1 MDTSTRKFTVRRW
14 LSIYLKSKAAR
25 SKNSAGFCQLEVGR
39 SCLCSKTCVAHT
51 RLVFSERGECFQAAS
66 RCTTA
71 HTHTLLKC
79 ACKECVTERVV
90 FTLLDEDACCTV
102 CLQNR
107 HVVTGLRQSETG
119 SMEMHSDRHSNSQT
133 RQAGCWI
140 NGSRQIDTADS
151 LSCGLLIIAQTNQQ
165 RRQIFDRETALLDP
179 PA

>member
-1 MDTSTRKFTVRRW
+1 MAFYLFEEQSGPQQEQRR
-14 LSIYLKSKAAR
+14 LL
-25 SKNSAGFCQLEVGR
+25 SAGGGSFMSLLQN
-39 SCLCSKTCVAHT
+39 LCCAHT
-51 RLVFSERGECFQAAS
+51 PGIFWERWMLPSCIPLHHS
-66 RCTTA
+66 TY
-71 HTHTLLKC
+71 THTLLKC

-140 NGSRQIDTADS
+140 NGSRQIDSADS

-165 RRQIFDRETALLDP
+165 GRQIFDRETALLDP